1 MMTSTQSPYLDIS
14 TVYFSRFRA
23 FHVGTQPA
31 SVVGMPNTS
40 RFRSSAAAFFL
51 TLSLAVPVA
60 AHAETRASAAAVDTS
75 AIHIDNFGR
84 VDASL
89 YRGAQPQGHDYA
101 DLKALGIKTIVNL
114 TSDDAD
120 PNEKAMVE
128 AAGLTYVAIP
138 MTTHTTPTK
147 AQLTQFLGLVNDPA
161 SAPVYV
167 HCVGGRHRTGV
178 MTATY
183 RMTNAG
189 WTADQAF
196 NEMKQYKFGAEFL
209 HPEFKDFVYSYRPDT
224 TRTTVAVA
232 ASSSTTT
239 QR

>member
-1 MMTSTQSPYLDIS
+1 MP
-14 TVYFSRFRA
+14 
-23 FHVGTQPA
+23 GTQPA
-31 SVVGMPNTS
+31 SDMGMPNTS
-40 RFRSSAAAFFL
+40 RLRGSAAAVL
-51 TLSLAVPVA
+51 MTLSLAVPVA
-60 AHAETRASAAAVDTS
+60 AAPGSSAASAPSVS
-75 AIHIDNFGR
+75 SIRIDNFGR

-89 YRGAQPQGHDYA
+89 YRGAQPEGKDYA
-101 DLKALGIKTIVNL
+101 DLKALGVKTIVNL

-120 PNEKAMVE
+120 PNEKAMAE

-147 AQLTQFLGLVNDPA
+147 AQLTQFLSLVNDPA

-189 WTADQAF
+189 WTAERAF

-209 HPEFKDFVYSYRPDT
+209 HPEFKDFVYAFRPDAT
-224 TRTTVAVA
+224 TTTAAVS
-232 ASSSTTT
+232 ASTSTTT

>member
-1 MMTSTQSPYLDIS
+1 VL
-14 TVYFSRFRA
+14 VA
-23 FHVGTQPA
+23 
-31 SVVGMPNTS
+31 
-40 RFRSSAAAFFL
+40 L
-51 TLSLAVPVA
+51 TLAVPVA
-60 AHAETRASAAAVDTS
+60 AAPAPAAASAAAL
-75 AIHIDNFGR
+75 ALIRIDNFGR
-84 VDASL
+84 VDDAL
-89 YRGAQPQGHDYA
+89 YRGSQPQGHDYA
-101 DLKALGIKTIVNL
+101 ELKALGIKTIVNL

-120 PNEKAMVE
+120 PNEKALAE

-147 AQLTQFLGLVNDPA
+147 AQLAQFLGLVNDPA

-178 MTATY
+178 MTASY

-189 WTADQAF
+189 WTAAQAF
-196 NEMKQYKFGAEFL
+196 NEMKQYKFGADFL
-209 HPEFKDFVYSYRPDT
+209 HPEFKDFVYSYHPET
-224 TRTTVAVA
+224 TRTTTAVA